1 MTVIVDGTGG
11 VNVASTT
18 GVINLLGS
26 TSGAITLQANAV
38 AGTNTLTLP
47 NNTGILLSN
56 ASVFSGTGPAFRA
69 GLSST
74 QNISAN
80 TATKIQ
86 FNSETFDTNTN
97 YDNTTNYRF
106 TPTVA
111 GYYQVNGGYSFGTAA
126 AAGYTL
132 IASIYQNG
140 SELIRGAEMYSLT
153 ATFNQSHVSSVLYMN
168 GSTDYI
174 ELYIL
179 VLGGGVST
187 GSTDLSF
194 MDATLVRS
202 A

>member
-1 MTVIVDGTGG
+1 MTVIINGTSG
-11 VNVASTT
+11 VNIASTT
-18 GVINLLGS
+18 GTINLLGS
-26 TSGAITLQANAV
+26 TSGTLTLQANAV

-69 GLSST
+69 GLSNTQSISST
-74 QNISAN
+74 

-86 FNSETFDTNTN
+86 FNSETFDTNNN

-111 GYYQVNGGYSFGTAA
+111 GYYQINAMA
-126 AAGYTL
+126 QL
-132 IASIYQNG
+132 IATAGTVFLITIYKNG
-140 SELIRGAEMYSLT
+140 VSYQRCGAFYGSASEFGSSGSAL
-153 ATFNQSHVSSVLYMN
+153 VSCN

-174 ELYIL
+174 EVYAFII
-179 VLGGGVST
+179 GTSPSIFGDITIST
-187 GSTDLSF
+187 FSGC
-194 MDATLVRS
+194 LVRG

>member
-1 MTVIVDGTGG
+1 MTVIIDGTGG
-11 VNVASTT
+11 VNIASTT
-18 GVINLLGS
+18 GIINLFGS
-26 TSGAITLQANAV
+26 TSGTLTLQANAV

-74 QNISAN
+74 QSISAN

-86 FNSETFDTNTN
+86 FNSETFDTNNN

-111 GYYQVNGGYSFGTAA
+111 GYYQVNAMAQLLSTAS
-126 AAGYTL
+126 TVFFTM
-132 IASIYQNG
+132 IYKNG
-140 SELIRGAEMYSLT
+140 SNYQRLGALYGSASE
-153 ATFNQSHVSSVLYMN
+153 FGSSGSALVYCN

-174 ELYIL
+174 EVYAYISGTSPS
-179 VLGGGVST
+179 VYGEVVIT
-187 GSTDLSF
+187 SF
-194 MDATLVRS
+194 S
-202 A
+202 ASMIRGA